1 VELRLVEHGVKKGKD
16 GKPVDVKIIKARD
29 VEELSEINI
38 SKEELR
44 LSLIPMDERPK
55 KSVLKQLKEYQLFDL
70 RLEEQKD

>member
-1 VELRLVEHGVKKGKD
+1 MKKGKD
-16 GKPVDVKIIKARD
+16 GNPVDVKIIKARD

-38 SKEELR
+38 SKDELR

>member
-1 VELRLVEHGVKKGKD
+1 VKKGKD

>member
-1 VELRLVEHGVKKGKD
+1 VEHGVKKGKD

>member
-1 VELRLVEHGVKKGKD
+1 MKKGKD

-70 RLEEQKD
+70 ILEEQKD

>member
-1 VELRLVEHGVKKGKD
+1 MKKGKD
-16 GKPVDVKIIKARD
+16 GKPVGVKIIKARD

>member
-1 VELRLVEHGVKKGKD
+1 MEHGVKKGKD
-16 GKPVDVKIIKARD
+16 GNPVDVKIIKARD
-29 VEELSEINI
+29 VEELSEINV
-38 SKEELR
+38 SKDELR

>member
-1 VELRLVEHGVKKGKD
+1 MKKGKD

-29 VEELSEINI
+29 VEELTEINI

>member
-1 VELRLVEHGVKKGKD
+1 MKKGKD

-38 SKEELR
+38 SKDELR

>member
-1 VELRLVEHGVKKGKD
+1 MEHGVKKGKD

-38 SKEELR
+38 SKDELR

>member
-1 VELRLVEHGVKKGKD
+1 MKKGKD
-16 GKPVDVKIIKARD
+16 GNPVDVKIIKARD
-29 VEELSEINI
+29 VEELSEINV
-38 SKEELR
+38 SKDELR

>member
-1 VELRLVEHGVKKGKD
+1 MEHGVKKGKD

>member
-1 VELRLVEHGVKKGKD
+1 
-16 GKPVDVKIIKARD
+16 

>member
-1 VELRLVEHGVKKGKD
+1 MKKGKD